1 MSTKEQAYTL
11 LQLTYYDG
19 IDAGDM
25 VLAASA
31 LHEDVEWSHAQVWAH
46 HEFKRDEP
54 SMLHGRAAVQAFLNE
69 RVTQLAEAR
78 IRHKVR
84 ELVFEEN
91 HGAFI
96 GDVFGEDGSH
106 KPFMV
111 WFEIR
116 DARISRYFLRP
127 L

>member
-19 IDAGDM
+19 IDEGDM
-25 VLAASA
+25 ALAASA
-31 LHEDVEWSHAQVWAH
+31 LHPDVEWSHQQVWAH
-46 HEFKRDEP
+46 HEFERGEP
-54 SMLHGRAAVQAFLNE
+54 STLHGRDAVQEFLAA
-69 RVTQLAEAR
+69 RVRQLAEAR
-78 IRHKVR
+78 IRHKIR

-116 DARISRYFLRP
+116 DDRVSRYLLRP

>member
-1 MSTKEQAYTL
+1 MSTKDQAYTL

-25 VLAASA
+25 ALAASA
-31 LHEDVEWSHAQVWAH
+31 LHEDIEWSHAQVWAH
-46 HEFKRDEP
+46 HEFQRGEP
-54 SMLHGRAAVQAFLNE
+54 STLHGRAAVQEFLTA
-69 RVTQLAEAR
+69 RLQQLAEAR
-78 IRHKVR
+78 IRHKIR
-84 ELVFEEN
+84 ELVFEED

-96 GDVFGEDGSH
+96 GDVCGEDGTQ

-116 DARISRYFLRP
+116 DCRISRYWLRP